1 MNAPDYYTSP
11 ASHPRQIEL
20 NAIQDQIDAAISRMM
35 VLESLD
41 RDYTDQEEDEY
52 YALEDRVSE
61 LTQTFQNV
69 TTGE

>member
-1 MNAPDYYTSP
+1 MNAPDYYTPP

-20 NAIQDQIDAAISRMM
+20 NAIQDQIDAAIRRMM
-35 VLESLD
+35 ALESFD
-41 RDYTDQEEDEY
+41 RDYTDQEENEY

-61 LTQTFQNV
+61 LTQNFQNV

>member
-1 MNAPDYYTSP
+1 MNAPDYYTPP

-20 NAIQDQIDAAISRMM
+20 NAIQDQIDAAIRRMM
-35 VLESLD
+35 ALESLD
-41 RDYTDQEEDEY
+41 RDYTDQEESEY
-52 YALEDRVSE
+52 YTLEDQVSE